1 MRKDCIAGTA
11 FMALSAAY
19 YYFALD
25 IPRSS
30 LSDVVGAAYFPKLL
44 ALCMFA
50 LSALL
55 VVTGVFTKPATTIS
69 EKVDGKK
76 KEGPSDLYIF
86 RRAAGTLLIGITYL
100 LLVPYIGYPVAVS
113 MVVFWTIL
121 YFHEPLSRKVV
132 MTALGAGVFF
142 WLLFVA
148 LFKIPMPMGF
158 LALLFS

>member
-25 IPRSS
+25 IPRSA
-30 LSDVVGAAYFPKLL
+30 LSDAVGAAYFPKLL
-44 ALCMFA
+44 ALCMFV

-55 VVTGVFTKPATTIS
+55 VVAGAFRKPPAAS
-69 EKVDGKK
+69 EKTDKK
-76 KEGPSDLYIF
+76 QEGPSDLYMF
-86 RRAAGTLLIGITYL
+86 RRAAGTLLIGIAYL

-121 YFHEPLSRKVV
+121 YFREPLSRKVV

>member
-1 MRKDCIAGTA
+1 M
-11 FMALSAAY
+11 
-19 YYFALD
+19 
-25 IPRSS
+25 
-30 LSDVVGAAYFPKLL
+30 
-44 ALCMFA
+44 
-50 LSALL
+50 
-55 VVTGVFTKPATTIS
+55 
-69 EKVDGKK
+69 
-76 KEGPSDLYIF
+76 F

-121 YFHEPLSRKVV
+121 YFGEPLSRKVV
-132 MTALGAGVFF
+132 MTAIGSGVFF

>member
-25 IPRSS
+25 IPRSV
-30 LSDVVGAAYFPKLL
+30 LSDAVGAAYFPKLL
-44 ALCMFA
+44 ALCMFV

-55 VVTGVFTKPATTIS
+55 VAAGVFRKTPAAS
-69 EKVDGKK
+69 QKADNKK
-76 KEGPSDLYIF
+76 KEGPSDLYMF

-121 YFHEPLSRKVV
+121 YFGEPLSRKVV
-132 MTALGAGVFF
+132 MTAIGSGVFF